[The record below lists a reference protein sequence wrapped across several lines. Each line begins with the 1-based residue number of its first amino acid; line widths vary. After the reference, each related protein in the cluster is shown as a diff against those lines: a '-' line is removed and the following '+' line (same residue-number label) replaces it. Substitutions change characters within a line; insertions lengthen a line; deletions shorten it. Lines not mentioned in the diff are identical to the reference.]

1 MDTPKAPK
9 EHTRP
14 CPTCQSEMTWTGLP
28 DCSGPIYVRFYKC
41 PKCGI
46 VKVNVSEE
54 RTIGWG

>member
-1 MDTPKAPK
+1 MDTPKAP
-9 EHTRP
+9 TCP

-46 VKVNVSEE
+46 VKVDVSEE